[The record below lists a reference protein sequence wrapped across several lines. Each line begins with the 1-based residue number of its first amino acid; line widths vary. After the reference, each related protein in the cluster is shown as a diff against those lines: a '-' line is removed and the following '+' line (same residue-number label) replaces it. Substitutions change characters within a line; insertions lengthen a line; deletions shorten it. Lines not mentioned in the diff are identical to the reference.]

1 MNGLA
6 FFLSCPVILQ
16 KKHDLPLFV
25 LLSAMLTD
33 IILHLVNIVQLKKN
47 EYGAFV

>member
-1 MNGLA
+1 MGLHS
-6 FFLSCPVILQ
+6 FYLVLLFCG
-16 KKHDLPLFV
+16 KDNDLPLFI
-25 LLSAMLTD
+25 LLSATLTN